1 MKENTKLISDAK
13 KSPEK
18 SQDLS
23 SKNKVDISVK
33 RIDIVHYL
41 DDLKITPSSEEYA
54 PAYVEYLCEKINLKI
69 SEVPKHIYDEINKIR
84 TCYILNNNNLQKM
97 VEKSWTFFHT
107 DVMNVKRPNV
117 ILDFSFDSTKS
128 AFKDPNL
135 RKIFKV
141 WILTQLIN
149 VHQMGEKCQYFK
161 ITKVYLSFKPILLI
175 LIFTFLMENDLNHIT

>member
-1 MKENTKLISDAK
+1 MKENTNLISDARE
-13 KSPEK
+13 SPEK

-107 DVMNVKRPNV
+107 DVMNVKKPNV

-141 WILTQLIN
+141 CILTQLIN
-149 VHQMGEKCQYFK
+149 VNQMGEKMSVLQNFK
-161 ITKVYLSFKPILLI
+161 N
-175 LIFTFLMENDLNHIT
+175 FL